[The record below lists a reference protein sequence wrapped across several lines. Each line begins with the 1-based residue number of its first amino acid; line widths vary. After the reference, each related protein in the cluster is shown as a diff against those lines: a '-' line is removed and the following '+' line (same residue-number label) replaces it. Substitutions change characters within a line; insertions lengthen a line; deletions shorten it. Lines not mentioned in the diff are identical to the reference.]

1 MAPLLI
7 ALDYDKTY
15 TADPV
20 LWQTFT
26 AVAKHR
32 GHSVIIATMRHPDE
46 GAELEQALGSMV
58 DAIVYTSRKAKH
70 EALQRQGFSP
80 SIWIDDSPHFLF
92 NDG

>member
-1 MAPLLI
+1 MLI

-20 LWQTFT
+20 LWQRFIAT
-26 AVAKHR
+26 AKER
-32 GHSVIIATMRHPDE
+32 GHSVIVATMRFPQE
-46 GAELEQALGSMV
+46 GAEIDKALGSMV
-58 DAIVYTSRKAKH
+58 DGIVYTSRKAKYDG
-70 EALQRQGFSP
+70 LQAQGFSP